1 MSGICLCAGVQDSGG
16 SVAAML
22 AGMALA
28 GQKEEFLEPGP
39 GIALGAARHARLPG
53 DKPLTARDSGLAVA
67 VDGEIFDDHGP
78 LDDPAAAIAAHYRA
92 DTLERLAWLNGSFS
106 AIVVDPEK
114 NRIILA
120 TDRVGSR
127 TLFVWRQGRQLAVAS
142 RLDALLADTR
152 VPRRLSVQ
160 GVTEL
165 LSYQR
170 TVLDH
175 TQYADVRSMPSAQI
189 WSAEGDDWCERES
202 RRLVWQAPDFDQAE
216 GAERLAEAMLKAVK
230 RRTADDVRHG
240 LLLSGGLDARW
251 VLAGVN
257 KAGRDIS
264 CLTLA
269 SHDNL
274 EVEIARRSAQTVNM
288 PFRFIENKP
297 DALSAHFDDAT
308 RASDGLFTAP
318 LNLFG
323 ALPDIVRTHDVLLS
337 GHGLDYTLRGYY
349 LPCSMV
355 RIAGS
360 TTRLPKLRAI
370 ADGSP
375 KTVSD
380 SLRIGVDM
388 DALQSVLSP
397 KARSGWD
404 ERRVGAMALALSTAD
419 IEDPYNAWDA
429 FILHSLGRHYAYSDF
444 VAMSAVVAHRAM
456 TFDPDIL
463 DLYFSMKPAWRAS
476 GRMAHA
482 AMKKLGPDLMTL
494 PDANSGLSAKHGF
507 GTQSFLLF
515 ARASARRVG
524 LMARPPRLANATWSH
539 GSWSNFHEL
548 LRRDPLLVA
557 RLEGLAENPALLDSG
572 LFDAQGLERVVADH
586 LSGRTSHRK
595 LLLELLTLSS
605 WLAGHPYSE
614 VVHDG

>member
-1 MSGICLCAGVQDSGG
+1 
-16 SVAAML
+16 ML

-28 GQKEEFLEPGP
+28 GQKEELLEPGP
-39 GIALGAARHARLPG
+39 GIALGTARHARLPG
-53 DKPLTARDSGLAVA
+53 DKPLTARDRGLAIA
-67 VDGEIFDDHGP
+67 VDGEIFDDNGP
-78 LDDPAAAIAAHYRA
+78 LDDPAAVIATHYRA

-120 TDRVGSR
+120 TDRLGSR
-127 TLFVWRQGRQLAVAS
+127 SLFVWRQGRQLAVAS
-142 RLDALLADTR
+142 RLDALLTDTR

-160 GVTEL
+160 GVAEL

-189 WSAEGDDWCERES
+189 WSAEGDDWRERES
-202 RRLVWQAPDFDQAE
+202 RRLVWQVPEFDQAE
-216 GAERLAEAMLKAVK
+216 GTERLAEAMLKAVK
-230 RRTADDVRHG
+230 RRTADNVRHG

-274 EVEIARRSAQTVNM
+274 EVEIARRSAQLVNM
-288 PFRFIENKP
+288 SFRFIENKP
-297 DALSAHFDDAT
+297 DTLSAHFDDAT
-308 RASDGLFTAP
+308 RASDGLFTVP

-323 ALPDIVRTHDVLLS
+323 ALPDISQTHDVLLS

-380 SLRIGVDM
+380 SLRVGVDM
-388 DALQSVLSP
+388 DALQSVLAP
-397 KARSGWD
+397 KARSRWD

-444 VAMSAVVAHRAM
+444 VAMSAVIAHRAI

-463 DLYFSMKPAWRAS
+463 NLYFSMKPAWRAS

-482 AMKKLGPDLMTL
+482 AMKMLGPDLMAL

-507 GTQSFLLF
+507 GTQSCLLF
-515 ARASARRVG
+515 ARALARRVG
-524 LMARPPRLANATWSH
+524 LLARPPQLANATWTH
-539 GSWSNFHEL
+539 GSWTNFHEL

-557 RLEGLAENPALLDSG
+557 RLEGLAENAALLDSG
-572 LFDAQGLERVVADH
+572 MFDAKGLERVVADH

-605 WLAGHPYSE
+605 WLAAHSYSD

>member
-189 WSAEGDDWCERES
+189 WSAEGDDWRERES

-240 LLLSGGLDARW
+240 LLR
-251 VLAGVN
+251 
-257 KAGRDIS
+257 
-264 CLTLA
+264 
-269 SHDNL
+269 
-274 EVEIARRSAQTVNM
+274 
-288 PFRFIENKP
+288 
-297 DALSAHFDDAT
+297 
-308 RASDGLFTAP
+308 
-318 LNLFG
+318 
-323 ALPDIVRTHDVLLS
+323 
-337 GHGLDYTLRGYY
+337 
-349 LPCSMV
+349 
-355 RIAGS
+355 AGS
-360 TTRLPKLRAI
+360 MR
-370 ADGSP
+370 G
-375 KTVSD
+375 
-380 SLRIGVDM
+380 G
-388 DALQSVLSP
+388 
-397 KARSGWD
+397 
-404 ERRVGAMALALSTAD
+404 
-419 IEDPYNAWDA
+419 
-429 FILHSLGRHYAYSDF
+429 F
-444 VAMSAVVAHRAM
+444 
-456 TFDPDIL
+456 
-463 DLYFSMKPAWRAS
+463 WRAS
-476 GRMAHA
+476 TKPGEISPASPSP
-482 AMKKLGPDLMTL
+482 AMTIWRSKSRG
-494 PDANSGLSAKHGF
+494 A
-507 GTQSFLLF
+507 
-515 ARASARRVG
+515 V
-524 LMARPPRLANATWSH
+524 
-539 GSWSNFHEL
+539 
-548 LRRDPLLVA
+548 
-557 RLEGLAENPALLDSG
+557 
-572 LFDAQGLERVVADH
+572 
-586 LSGRTSHRK
+586 RK
-595 LLLELLTLSS
+595 R
-605 WLAGHPYSE
+605 
-614 VVHDG
+614 